1 MKEYDMKYIFDKATG
16 AAPGIVHDKEI
27 EYARSALK
35 LHRGKID
42 IALRIIGICGNA
54 NDIPLIEKYLS
65 GEFKEAHG
73 DSALK
78 ALCRDRGL
86 VDIYYEY
93 ILDIL
98 RQKEHESIGDMRICA
113 ISLSGDSL
121 EKRKDKQILEELVRI
136 LNDSDEPPWNRA
148 AAYESL
154 RLTAK
159 DKISFRSDI
168 FPGDNEWDPSV
179 QKISLEVRAIIK

>member
-1 MKEYDMKYIFDKATG
+1 MEEYDMKYIFDKATG
-16 AAPGIVHDKEI
+16 SVPGIVHDKEI

-35 LHRGKID
+35 LHRGKVD

-93 ILDIL
+93 ILDAL
-98 RQKEHESIGDMRICA
+98 RQKESESIGDMRICA
-113 ISLSGDSL
+113 IFLSGDSL
-121 EKRKDKQILEELVRI
+121 EKRKDKQIIEELVRI
-136 LNDSDEPPWNRA
+136 LNDGDEPPWNRA

-154 RLTAK
+154 RLATK
-159 DKISFRSDI
+159 DNNSFSSDI
-168 FPGDNEWDPSV
+168 FPGDNEWDLSI
-179 QKISLEVRAIIK
+179 QKLSLAARAIIS